1 MLKLKKV
8 SLRRGQKVLLDQASI
23 TLPEICVC
31 GIIGRNGAGKSSMFS
46 MLRGE
51 ISNDGGE
58 ISLPSNTNIAAMEQE
73 LPDGSLILLPFVC
86 AGDHAWS
93 ALNAKLEAA
102 TASDDYDIMAEIY
115 DELAAIDGYTIES
128 RAAIVLSGLGFT
140 QQDLQKPL
148 SEFSGGWQMRA
159 QLARVL
165 MSRAD
170 VLLLDEPTNHL
181 DLETVSYLESWLKD
195 FSGTALVIS
204 HDREFLDSVS
214 THTLHLASQ
223 KLKLYAG
230 NYTSFSRQFQEALI
244 LQGKMEQK
252 IAAKRAHMEDF
263 VRRFKAKASKAKQ
276 AQSRMKAL
284 EKLEFSAEFS
294 EEGSFHFSF
303 LPADTVSYPAIQL
316 QGDCGYPGKTV
327 FKGINISFAPE
338 DRIGIIGVNGAGK
351 TTLLKSLAGELAV
364 SNGDLQ
370 HHQKLNIAYYSQQQ
384 VDMLDLD
391 QTPVQVLREY
401 FPRAND
407 AEIRGQLGRFAF
419 SGDRVND
426 KIKLFSGGERARLAL
441 AILVWKKPNF
451 LILDEPT
458 NHLDMQMR
466 EALIAALQNFSG
478 TVLLV
483 SHDRYL
489 LECVCDQ
496 LLVVADGAATL
507 FNSSLDDYTESVR
520 KQRLQLKSSSQD
532 AAVEKSTEKKS
543 SNKQDKAMALLESE
557 VAKLQ
562 SDIDAIDKKL
572 ADQDLYCEDNKLQLA
587 QLQAKREELVNLHD
601 AKQKQWLEG
610 LI

>member
-1 MLKLKKV
+1 MLKLKQV
-8 SLRRGQKVLLDQASI
+8 SLRRGQKVLLDAASV
-23 TLPEICVC
+23 TLPERCIC
-31 GIIGRNGAGKSSMFS
+31 GIIGRNGAGKSSMFG

-58 ISLPSNTNIAAMEQE
+58 VAVPSNTNIAAMEQE
-73 LPDGSLILLPFVC
+73 LPDGALLLLPFVC
-86 AGDHAWS
+86 AGDKKWAE
-93 ALNAKLEAA
+93 LNAKLDQA
-102 TASDDYDIMAEIY
+102 TEDDNFDVMAEIY
-115 DELAAIDGYTIES
+115 ADLAAIDGYTIES
-128 RAAIVLSGLGFT
+128 RAATVLAGLGFS
-140 QQDLQKPL
+140 QQDLQKTL
-148 SEFSGGWQMRA
+148 DNFSGGWQMRA

-165 MSRAD
+165 MARAD

-181 DLETVSYLESWLKD
+181 DLETVSYLENWLKE
-195 FSGTALVIS
+195 FQATALVIS

-214 THTLHLASQ
+214 THTIHLASK
-223 KLKLYAG
+223 KLKLYTG
-230 NYTSFSRQFQEALI
+230 NYTAFSRQFQEALI

-284 EKLEFSAEFS
+284 QKLEFSAELS
-294 EEGSFHFSF
+294 EESSFHFNF
-303 LPADTVSYPAIQL
+303 MPADTVSYPAIQL
-316 QGDCGYPGKTV
+316 QGDCGYPDKTV
-327 FKGINISFAPE
+327 LKAVNISFAPE

-364 SNGDLQ
+364 SNGQLQ
-370 HHQKLNIAYYSQQQ
+370 QHQKLNIAYYSQQQ
-384 VDMLDLD
+384 VDMLDLE
-391 QTPVQVLREY
+391 QTPAQVLRQY
-401 FPRAND
+401 FPKAND

-419 SGDRVND
+419 SGDRVSD

-496 LLVVADGAATL
+496 LLVVADGKAQS
-507 FNSSLDDYTESVR
+507 FNGSLDEYTKTVCQKR
-520 KQRLQLKSSSQD
+520 TQLKSEANVS
-532 AAVEKSTEKKS
+532 AEVVKKTT
-543 SNKQDKAMALLESE
+543 NKQSKEIASLEKE
-557 VAKLQ
+557 LAKLQ
-562 SDIDAIDKKL
+562 SDIDAIDSKL
-572 ADQDLYCEDNKLQLA
+572 ADQELYQTNNKQQLE
-587 QLQAKREELVNLHD
+587 QLQSRRAELVSLQD
-601 AKQKQWLEG
+601 AKQQQWLDLSE
-610 LI
+610 